1 MPFEFYDEDANYRAQ
16 DDPPDTSPG
25 KKSGYGGRIA
35 GFLFLVVAL
44 LVFVY
49 HKQLLSLIGVD
60 SNADPDKKDNGT
72 SGKLGSIGN
81 EDHYLTNHFN
91 LDPSDASV
99 GHKVNLTSCGVGDE
113 TCADFNRVTEEHKQR
128 NDEKV
133 KAFLSSDDCLICVY
147 APWCGHCRHAVPAFV
162 TAANELPDH
171 KIGLINF
178 ELVNRDLFADDTHVH
193 VTHFPFVAKKS
204 NGTWSTLKEG
214 VSKETVV
221 QFASEKERAPGW

>member
-16 DDPPDTSPG
+16 DDPPDVHAR

-35 GFLFLVVAL
+35 GFLFLVVAI

-60 SNADPDKKDNGT
+60 SNADSDKKDNGT

-99 GHKVNLTSCGVGDE
+99 AHKVNLTSCGVGDE
-113 TCADFNRVTEEHKQR
+113 ACADFNRVTEEHKQR
-128 NDEKV
+128 NDEGQSV
-133 KAFLSSDDCLICVY
+133 PILGRLFDLRV
-147 APWCGHCRHAVPAFV
+147 RAVVWTLPTRRAGV
-162 TAANELPDH
+162 CDSGKRAARPQDRLDQLRV
-171 KIGLINF
+171 GQQR
-178 ELVNRDLFADDTHVH
+178 LVR
-193 VTHFPFVAKKS
+193 
-204 NGTWSTLKEG
+204 
-214 VSKETVV
+214 
-221 QFASEKERAPGW
+221 R